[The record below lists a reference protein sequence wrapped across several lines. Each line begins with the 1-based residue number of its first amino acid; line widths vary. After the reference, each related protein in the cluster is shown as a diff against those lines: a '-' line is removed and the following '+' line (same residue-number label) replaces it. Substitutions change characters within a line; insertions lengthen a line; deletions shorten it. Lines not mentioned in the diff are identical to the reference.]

1 MTKKKNAKKTIAAA
15 VIASAII
22 WGLIIVGSATALKGT
37 DCYDKIQNLLV
48 IGVIAHI
55 IIIWA
60 PLTLL
65 FRKTL

>member
-60 PLTLL
+60 PLALL
-65 FRKTL
+65 FRKT